1 MSWTEQPVDEL
12 ESLSREIYR
21 ITGKR
26 IPARQIHDLLGL
38 DPLSSQRL
46 NRFFQDAVR
55 IQLRKGQSELLLQ
68 AIHKVRDEAISLT
81 EIPIQ
86 PSGVDSD
93 LPALITPQAKQ
104 LAKALRDLFQEVY
117 FDQVNHDLR
126 LPEYGGDYQ
135 MRPFPLPDCPVDAHT
150 MKLRLRDAVRR
161 SRATD
166 DAKLARR
173 IQHAFAFFM
182 FGEPLNRAVLG
193 EVFDGAANTAIND
206 GLDVGLFVAA
216 GGQMLRMNGLS
227 LFSRQLRNGEV
238 IYIFA
243 DTPPHFES
251 RMAEPRVYIGA
262 DSYELMDRISEIAS
276 LSGYCVEMGSGS
288 GVQMIAALKQHPAI
302 VKIIGK
308 ERDRRAI
315 HVSLFNA
322 ALNGVEN
329 KVMIAGENDALSS
342 LLEDQT
348 ASFAMT
354 NPPFLALPDWID
366 IDPQDLLALSTGMNT
381 RVTDRG
387 FQADLRELFPEAGW
401 GGEDGLQVTKQFVQ
415 TLLPVL
421 SPLSQIV
428 IYSQFAGDERG
439 PALLQDYIRKIG
451 AFSFAFEPVKPRSLA
466 VMNAERTGFMEG
478 QTVAIL
484 SSSQSAATVSSLIVS
499 ALMARQDPTR
509 VRAAVR
515 TGGPEHALMLM
526 FARRIEDSYQSQ
538 GITHFHDGFV
548 VLTSEAALQN
558 NED

>member
-1 MSWTEQPVDEL
+1 MLRTEQPADDL
-12 ESLSREIYR
+12 ENLNREIHR
-21 ITGKR
+21 VTGKR
-26 IPARQIHDLLGL
+26 IPAWQIHDLLGL
-38 DPLSSQRL
+38 NPLNSQRI
-46 NRFFQDAVR
+46 NRFFQSAAG

-68 AIHKVRDEAISLT
+68 AINKVRDRAVSLP
-81 EIPIQ
+81 EIPVQ
-86 PSGVDSD
+86 SAGVDPD
-93 LPALITPQAKQ
+93 LPELITPQAKE
-104 LAKALRDLFQEVY
+104 LAKALRDVFREVY

-135 MRPFPLPDCPVDAHT
+135 MRPFPLPACPVDAHT
-150 MKLRLRDAVRR
+150 MKVRLRDAVRQ

-173 IQHAFAFFM
+173 ILHAFAFFM
-182 FGEPLNRAVLG
+182 FGEPLNRIALD
-193 EVFDGAANTAIND
+193 EVFGRAADASIDN

-216 GGQMLRMNGLS
+216 PGQTLRMNGLS

-251 RMAEPRVYIGA
+251 RIAEPRVYIGA
-262 DSYELMDRISEIAS
+262 DSYELMDHVSEIAP

-302 VKIIGK
+302 VKTIGK

-322 ALNGVEN
+322 VLNGVED
-329 KVMIAGENDALSS
+329 KVMIAGEDNALSS

-366 IDPQDLLALSTGMNT
+366 IDPQDLPALSTGMNT
-381 RVTDRG
+381 RATDHG

-401 GGEDGLQVTKQFVQ
+401 GGEDGLQVTKQFVR
-415 TLLPVL
+415 TLFPVL
-421 SPLSQIV
+421 SARSQV
-428 IYSQFAGDERG
+428 AIYSQFAGDERG
-439 PALLQDYIRKIG
+439 PALLQDYIQKIG
-451 AFSFAFEPVKPRSLA
+451 GFSFAFEPVKPRSLA
-466 VMNAERTGFMEG
+466 VMDPERTRVMEG
-478 QTVAIL
+478 QTTTIL
-484 SSSQSAATVSSLIVS
+484 SSSQAAASVSSLIVS

-526 FARRIEDSYQSQ
+526 FARRIEASYRRQ

-548 VLTSEAALQN
+548 ILTSTSASQN
-558 NED
+558 AED